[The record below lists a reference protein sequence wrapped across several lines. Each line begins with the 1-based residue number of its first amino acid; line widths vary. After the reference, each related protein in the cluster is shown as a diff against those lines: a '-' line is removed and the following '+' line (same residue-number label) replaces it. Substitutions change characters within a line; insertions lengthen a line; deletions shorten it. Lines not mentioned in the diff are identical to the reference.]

1 MNITNLPFGS
11 EFSPSQI
18 NLQELLDICQRFNGQ
33 KDDLED
39 SIRRRY
45 FHNHSNGNIE
55 NQKKL
60 AMNCRL
66 GLKAYLIVDENCNL
80 TEFGE
85 LLANTKNNT
94 GELYTLLAKHILLN
108 LNGLAFIQCLR
119 DMAIALEDINLTSL
133 RSALAERGIY
143 YPSGGKHPS
152 MMRLWLEKAGVIV
165 GSRWQVDEKRV
176 TEILQTDDD
185 YDTLRRFTPNQRA
198 FLLALANTGE
208 MQPQSATSITK
219 LAEATYGV
227 RFPEKSLPKEVLN
240 ALEEAGY
247 IHVQKTTTGRGA
259 KPFDISPTSKLIV
272 DVTIPI
278 LEQLKDQVD
287 PKLIDL
293 QRKSLGEIL
302 HEIDSDDRY
311 TSGLALEALAF
322 KLMRYLG
329 MDYVATRLRAQSTGG
344 AEVDL
349 IFESTRLVFSRWQI
363 QCKNTTHVSL
373 DDVAKEVGLTHFLKS
388 NVIIV
393 VSTGSIG
400 TEARR
405 YSNKIMKDSNLS
417 IVLLDK
423 ADLDKITANISAIVD
438 VFHREARNAMELKK
452 MEL

>member
-1 MNITNLPFGS
+1 M
-11 EFSPSQI
+11 
-18 NLQELLDICQRFNGQ
+18 
-33 KDDLED
+33 
-39 SIRRRY
+39 
-45 FHNHSNGNIE
+45 
-55 NQKKL
+55 
-60 AMNCRL
+60 
-66 GLKAYLIVDENCNL
+66 
-80 TEFGE
+80 
-85 LLANTKNNT
+85 
-94 GELYTLLAKHILLN
+94 
-108 LNGLAFIQCLR
+108 
-119 DMAIALEDINLTSL
+119 
-133 RSALAERGIY
+133 
-143 YPSGGKHPS
+143 
-152 MMRLWLEKAGVIV
+152 
-165 GSRWQVDEKRV
+165 
-176 TEILQTDDD
+176 
-185 YDTLRRFTPNQRA
+185 
-198 FLLALANTGE
+198 
-208 MQPQSATSITK
+208 
-219 LAEATYGV
+219 
-227 RFPEKSLPKEVLN
+227 
-240 ALEEAGY
+240 
-247 IHVQKTTTGRGA
+247 
-259 KPFDISPTSKLIV
+259 
-272 DVTIPI
+272 
-278 LEQLKDQVD
+278 KDQVD